1 MNDAE
6 LERIE
11 RIVASLAEDNKAAK
25 VRQAALDKQLA
36 ELAEQNRVYA
46 LRLEEDRA
54 EAEAQREQDRA
65 ERVKRE
71 EERVKREEERAKE
84 QAAYEKRHAA
94 YEEERKRER
103 AETDKRLN
111 KLHELFTG
119 QWGKLVESLVE
130 GELVRLFNERHIP
143 VDGIAEIK
151 KRLDPATG
159 GDYQIDIIVTN
170 GDNIVAVEVKTTL
183 ETQDVDHFIEKM
195 PRFTAAFREYR
206 GRTIMGAMA
215 YLRANRGSHNY
226 AAKRG
231 LYSIRAV
238 GNGATIIN
246 RANFKPRI
254 F

>member
-1 MNDAE
+1 MSESE
-6 LERIE
+6 LERLE
-11 RIVASLAEDNKAAK
+11 RIVALLAETNRAYALQRERDQAKLDAQLATITEENKA
-25 VRQAALDKQLA
+25 
-36 ELAEQNRVYA
+36 YA
-46 LRLEEDRA
+46 LRLEEERA
-54 EAEAQREQDRA
+54 
-65 ERVKRE
+65 KRE
-71 EERVKREEERAKE
+71 EERSRQEKEERAKREEERATREAK
-84 QAAYEKRHAA
+84 Q
-94 YEEERKRER
+94 EEERKRER
-103 AETDKRLN
+103 AEIDKRMD

-130 GELVRLFNERHIP
+130 GELVRLFNERNIP

-151 KRLDPATG
+151 EKTDPATG

-170 GDNIVAVEVKTTL
+170 GDCVVAVEVKTTL
-183 ETQDVDHFIEKM
+183 DTHDVDHFIAKM
-195 PRFTAAFREYR
+195 PRFTTAFREYH
-206 GRTIMGAMA
+206 GRKIIGAMA

-246 RANFKPRI
+246 RANLKPRI